1 MLLPR
6 AMTRARTLQ
15 AGNHGSL
22 GYYES
27 LLFSRPGRVNGKA
40 NNFHS
45 FFLSMQVRSDNS
57 HCRPHFAHRI
67 AKLLFFILC
76 RAYIPQER
84 IAMTITTRLFGKSGL
99 PVTQVGLGGEG
110 VLRTYGREPEA
121 KTVIEQAAAQGIT
134 YFDSAQAYAGSQGYY
149 GNFWRGH
156 QELRSGIFQTSK
168 SAARDYQ
175 GARADLAESLETMG
189 LDRLDLWQIHDLRT
203 GQDIEEIE
211 GPGGALQAFVE
222 AKDAGLVR
230 FLGVTGH
237 HAPQILEHA
246 VKNWPVDSVL
256 LPVNPAEAVLGGFL
270 DRVMAAAKDCGLAV
284 IAMKVLGGSHYISQR
299 DGVTAELLLRFA
311 LSQEVS
317 TAIVGCASDRE
328 VEALARVGRDFQHLT
343 EDEEKRLLDL
353 FRPHARRLAYYRG
366 AI

>member
-1 MLLPR
+1 M
-6 AMTRARTLQ
+6 A
-15 AGNHGSL
+15 
-22 GYYES
+22 
-27 LLFSRPGRVNGKA
+27 
-40 NNFHS
+40 
-45 FFLSMQVRSDNS
+45 
-57 HCRPHFAHRI
+57 
-67 AKLLFFILC
+67 
-76 RAYIPQER
+76 
-84 IAMTITTRLFGKSGL
+84 ITTRLFGRSGP

-110 VLRTYGREPEA
+110 VLRTYGREAEA
-121 KTVIEQAAAQGIT
+121 AAVIEQAAAQGIT

-156 QELRSGIFQTSK
+156 QEKRSGIFQTSK

-175 GARADLAESLETMG
+175 GAKADLAESLEIMG

-203 GQDIEEIE
+203 RQDIEEIE

-222 AKDAGLVR
+222 ARDAGLVR

-256 LPVNPAEAVLGGFL
+256 MPVNPAEAILGGFM
-270 DRVMAAAKDCGLAV
+270 DRVMAAAKDRGLAI
-284 IAMKVLGGSHYISQR
+284 IAMKVLGSSHYISLR
-299 DGVTAELLLRFA
+299 EGLTADLLLRFA
-311 LSQEVS
+311 LSREVS
-317 TAIVGCASDRE
+317 TAIVGCKSIRE
-328 VEALARVGRDFQHLT
+328 VEALARVGRNFQPLAA
-343 EDEEKRLLDL
+343 EEEKKLLDL